1 MDNISNIYNS
11 NQDIIINIDNL
22 GNEISEPLIDNQE
35 CQICYEKIQKKK
47 ICNKCNYKMCEKCEY
62 LYIKKYK
69 YNSCPHCREKL
80 CLKNNGDI
88 EENILHNVIIEEN
101 NRNNKSCLKEIC
113 SFIFK
118 CLFSIVLFILSI
130 MLGSKI
136 LGDKHHKIMMEDAFV
151 GLLCIS
157 ILFICL
163 SRCFCGS

>member
-11 NQDIIINIDNL
+11 NQDIIINVDNL

-101 NRNNKSCLKEIC
+101 NSNNKSCLQEIC

-118 CLFSIVLFILSI
+118 CIFAIVLFILST

-136 LGDKHHKIMMEDAFV
+136 IGDKNHTLIMEDAFV
-151 GLLCIS
+151 GFLFIS
-157 ILFICL
+157 ILFIYL
-163 SRCFCGS
+163 SRCFCRN